1 MSYCNEINC
10 PKHPKLTVRLLQI
23 NFSTYQINPSFD
35 IVFHVSLEEKGSHQ
49 TRHNNDCASGRNR
62 AKFFNIP
69 LVTKSAHIQLNRPST
84 DSNPITTDKTPSK
97 PQAKSRSVS
106 CQTVFREQSAQT
118 KPYLPQIRYHLGV
131 EKSELFQV
139 NAALDIES
147 SPGLD
152 EIKAI
157 NRRRKRLEC
166 EKILKQYEN
175 STDEQRHI
183 FETLEWEEWL
193 TRESDIENTQTL
205 RFRKVEEMLK
215 QRDKL
220 FEIDSIKT
228 IDHSVNRLNNEHKL
242 KIENIKY
249 VI

>member
-1 MSYCNEINC
+1 MIFYS
-10 PKHPKLTVRLLQI
+10 
-23 NFSTYQINPSFD
+23 
-35 IVFHVSLEEKGSHQ
+35 VFHWIAKGAHQ
-49 TRHNNDCASGRNR
+49 TEHNHYASGRNR

-69 LVTKSAHIQLNRPST
+69 LAKETARNHIQLNRPST
-84 DSNPITTDKTPSK
+84 DDKIYTEKTPSK

-139 NAALDIES
+139 NDILDVES
-147 SPGLD
+147 SSGLD
-152 EIKAI
+152 EIKMI
-157 NRRRKRLEC
+157 NRRRKRFEC
-166 EKILKQYEN
+166 EKIMKQYEK

-183 FETLEWEEWL
+183 FETLEWEDWL
-193 TRESDIENTQTL
+193 TRESNIEYTQSL

-228 IDHSVNRLNNEHKL
+228 IDHSVNRLNSEHKL